1 MMTVQQGLRSIFVKL
16 IGGFGV
22 IVLILVVLSLYS
34 VNRLHTMGGYFD
46 TLLRLRQ
53 GGPSS

>member
-1 MMTVQQGLRSIFVKL
+1 MAVQQGIRSIFVKL

-22 IVLILVVLSLYS
+22 IALILVVLSLYS